1 MNDSSKPKVSYT
13 VTINMVNHNFIHTLY
28 KQLAQLAMINDVE
41 LKFED
46 VFGYIS
52 EIELDLDQP

>member
-1 MNDSSKPKVSYT
+1 MNDSSKPKASYT
-13 VTINMVNHNFIHTLY
+13 VTINMVNHEFIRTLY

-41 LKFED
+41 LKFEN

-52 EIELDLDQP
+52 EIALDLDQP